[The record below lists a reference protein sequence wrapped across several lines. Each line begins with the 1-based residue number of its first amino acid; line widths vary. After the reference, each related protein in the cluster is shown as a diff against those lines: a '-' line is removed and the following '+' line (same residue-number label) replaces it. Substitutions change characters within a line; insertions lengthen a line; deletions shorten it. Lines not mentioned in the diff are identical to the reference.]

1 MTYPLDEIHSKVFN
15 GERLTAE
22 DGLALEA
29 SNELFTLGEMAN
41 FVRGKKNGNL
51 KTMFLAMVV

>member
-1 MTYPLDEIHSKVFN
+1 MTASLLSIRSKVFN
-15 GERLTAE
+15 GERLTAN